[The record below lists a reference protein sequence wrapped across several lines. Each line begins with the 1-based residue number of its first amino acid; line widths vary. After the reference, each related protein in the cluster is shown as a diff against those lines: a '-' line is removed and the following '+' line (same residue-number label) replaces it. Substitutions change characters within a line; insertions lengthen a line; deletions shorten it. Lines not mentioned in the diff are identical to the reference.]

1 MAPAYNDCHKGKRR
15 RGELPERKRRSVAVG
30 CDATV
35 AEVVVGWSS
44 SLLRSYML

>member
-1 MAPAYNDCHKGKRR
+1 MAPAYNDY
-15 RGELPERKRRSVAVG
+15 RKVESAVAANCRNERRSVAAG